1 MNMDM
6 ACDEALLARQ
16 HVIDHGWITPRV
28 ESFRHLPPPGAA
40 AWLGEPDLRGN
51 AGVAGGWSFD
61 TLPGGTSAN
70 LQVRSL
76 DAGDPRERHALL
88 ADLPPP
94 GDDEAAPFAWAH
106 RALLR
111 RGLRLGI
118 GPGADTT
125 WVRLWHR
132 PSHPVE
138 APLLVLD
145 VQPGTRCV
153 LLEGHAYAGAAGTV
167 QNLQVHVR
175 VGAGASLQ
183 HLRVV
188 RPGALDQ
195 LAHQVHVRV
204 ERDAR
209 YAQFLLASGSG
220 YHLQRNV
227 FELQGDGGE
236 ARAGAVV
243 LGTDSVLDLQLL
255 ARHEQARPRSNFEV
269 LALARG
275 TARLVAN
282 ARTHIAPGCDDAETR
297 QRLTGMPTGGQP
309 KLVLRPHLEIHH
321 DQVQAAHGATWGA
334 VPEEALFLA
343 RQRGIGEVAARA
355 LILTGLAQAV
365 LERAVDGATLPDH
378 LRLDADLAAAV
389 ASHLGA
395 AAPAQ
400 ENLHG

>member
-1 MNMDM
+1 MNMDTT
-6 ACDEALLARQ
+6 CEQALLARQ
-16 HVIDHGWITPRV
+16 HVLTHGWIAPGV

-40 AWLGEPDLRGN
+40 AWLGEPD
-51 AGVAGGWSFD
+51 ACKDAVVAGGWSFD
-61 TLPGGTSAN
+61 TLSGGTGAN
-70 LQVRSL
+70 LQARSL
-76 DAGDPRERHALL
+76 DAGDARQRHELL

-118 GPGADTT
+118 APGADTT
-125 WVRLWHR
+125 WLHLWHQ
-132 PSHPVE
+132 PSATVE

-145 VQPGTRCV
+145 VEPGARCV
-153 LLEGHAYAGAAGTV
+153 LLEAHPPGAATGLV

-175 VGAGASLQ
+175 LGAGASLQ

-188 RPGALDQ
+188 RPGAGDR
-195 LAHQVHVRV
+195 LAHQVHVRA

-209 YAQFLLASGSG
+209 YAQFLLATGSG

-227 FELQGDGGE
+227 FELQGDSAE

-255 ARHEQARPRSNFEV
+255 ARHAQARTRSHFEV

-282 ARTHIAPGCDDAETR
+282 ACTHIAPGCDDAQTR
-297 QRLTGMPTGGQP
+297 QRLSGIPTGGQP

-321 DQVQAAHGATWGA
+321 DQVEAAHGATWGA

-343 RQRGIGEVAARA
+343 RQRGIGEVAARG

-365 LERAVDGATLPDH
+365 LARSADCTALPEH
-378 LRLDADLAAAV
+378 LRLDAHVAAAV

-395 AAPAQ
+395 AAPAT
-400 ENLHG
+400 EDFHG

>member
-1 MNMDM
+1 
-6 ACDEALLARQ
+6 
-16 HVIDHGWITPRV
+16 
-28 ESFRHLPPPGAA
+28 
-40 AWLGEPDLRGN
+40 
-51 AGVAGGWSFD
+51 
-61 TLPGGTSAN
+61 
-70 LQVRSL
+70 
-76 DAGDPRERHALL
+76 
-88 ADLPPP
+88 
-94 GDDEAAPFAWAH
+94 
-106 RALLR
+106 
-111 RGLRLGI
+111 
-118 GPGADTT
+118 
-125 WVRLWHR
+125 
-132 PSHPVE
+132 VE

-227 FELQGDGGE
+227 FELQGDSAE

-255 ARHEQARPRSNFEV
+255 ARHEQARTRSNFEV

-297 QRLTGMPTGGQP
+297 P
-309 KLVLRPHLEIHH
+309 
-321 DQVQAAHGATWGA
+321 AAHRHAHRRPAEAGAAAAPGNPPRPGA
-334 VPEEALFLA
+334 GGAWRHLGRSAGEALFLA
-343 RQRGIGEVAARA
+343 
-355 LILTGLAQAV
+355 
-365 LERAVDGATLPDH
+365 
-378 LRLDADLAAAV
+378 
-389 ASHLGA
+389 
-395 AAPAQ
+395 APARI
-400 ENLHG
+400 GRSPPGP